1 MDRNP
6 GETTAMVR
14 GVRGATTAGA
24 NTREAVLD
32 ATRELLTAMVEANR
46 ISPDHVAAVLFTTS
60 PDLVAEFPAV
70 AARQM
75 GWVEV
80 PLMCGHEMA
89 APHGQTR
96 CVRIL
101 VLWNTSKHQ
110 TEIKHVYLKE
120 AADLRT
126 QQSPAS

>member
-1 MDRNP
+1 
-6 GETTAMVR
+6 MVR
-14 GVRGATTAGA
+14 GVRGATTASA

-46 ISPDHVAAVLFTTS
+46 ISPDDVAAVLFSTS

-89 APHGQTR
+89 VPHGQAR

-126 QQSPAS
+126 QQSPA